1 MSVQNGNSKISVH
14 PDLASNLLCILV
26 LTTSKA
32 YCVKK
37 GILHF
42 ICVVKGL
49 FRKYLVITTKKSK
62 LNFFL
67 EIFACPKRRFLGNCL
82 STKQAG
88 RALPVAQKCA

>member
-1 MSVQNGNSKISVH
+1 MPVQNGNSKISVH
-14 PDLASNLLCILV
+14 PDLACYLLCIFV

-32 YCVKK
+32 NCVKK

-42 ICVVKGL
+42 ICVVKEGL

-67 EIFACPKRRFLGNCL
+67 EIFACTKECL
-82 STKQAG
+82 IG
-88 RALPVAQKCA
+88 GIR